1 MNVPDVNKIINKE
14 TEILLLINFVKND
27 VCDLPICVQDILNGK
42 YENVINN
49 KLLSNLIQECS
60 NYSEIIHK
68 NIEKTD
74 LYDFWLCIGIASLL
88 YFIQCNWTGPQ
99 VEKKH

>member
-49 KLLSNLIQECS
+49 FTFKSNSRMQQLFRD
-60 NYSEIIHK
+60 N
-68 NIEKTD
+68 T
-74 LYDFWLCIGIASLL
+74 
-88 YFIQCNWTGPQ
+88 
-99 VEKKH
+99 